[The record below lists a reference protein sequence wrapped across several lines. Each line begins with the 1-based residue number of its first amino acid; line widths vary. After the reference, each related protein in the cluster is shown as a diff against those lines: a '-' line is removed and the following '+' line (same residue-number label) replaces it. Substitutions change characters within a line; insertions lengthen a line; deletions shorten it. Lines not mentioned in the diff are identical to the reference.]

1 MIKLERTA
9 LSTTIAALA
18 CAALLGA
25 AGAAQAQ
32 SAGGYAPGTVHPR
45 ARHVVKARYVRPTGH
60 YRALTVRR
68 RRPVEPEIAVL
79 PPPPPVA
86 GPGMI
91 VAGPVRAAS
100 AIVALPFRIL
110 GDIFPAQGSVAANPL
125 VLVGAPIQAAGR
137 IAQVPFRIVEAPF
150 APVPAYSEPVLF

>member
-1 MIKLERTA
+1 MIKLERTV
-9 LSTTIAALA
+9 LPTTIAALA

-32 SAGGYAPGTVHPR
+32 SADRYGPDAMHPR
-45 ARHVVKARYVRPTGH
+45 ARHVVKSRYVRPTGH

-68 RRPVEPEIAVL
+68 QRPVEPEIAVL
-79 PPPPPVA
+79 PPPPS
-86 GPGMI
+86 GPGVI
-91 VAGPVRAAS
+91 VTGPLRAAS
-100 AIVALPFRIL
+100 AIVDLPFRIL
-110 GDIFPAQGSVAANPL
+110 GAIFPAQGSVAANPL

-150 APVPAYSEPVLF
+150 APMPAAYAEPTLF

>member
-25 AGAAQAQ
+25 SGAAQAQ
-32 SAGGYAPGTVHPR
+32 SAGGYAPDATHPR
-45 ARHVVKARYVRPTGH
+45 ARHVVKSRYVRPTGH

-68 RRPVEPEIAVL
+68 QRVVEPEVAAV
-79 PPPPPVA
+79 PPPPA
-86 GPGMI
+86 GPGVI

-100 AIVALPFRIL
+100 EIADIPFRIL
-110 GDIFPAQGSVAANPL
+110 GDIFPAQGNVAANPF
-125 VLVGAPIQAAGR
+125 VLVGAPIQAARR
-137 IAQVPFRIVEAPF
+137 IAQIPFRIVEAPF
-150 APVPAYSEPVLF
+150 APAYSEPILF